1 MGAVQLSDG
10 QKTRLTVDI
19 YGYQYTIVGTE
30 SEYHIR
36 RVTEKLVDDK
46 MREIGN
52 RNATLDTQK
61 IAVLTAVNMVNDYLK
76 MEEELQE
83 MKMELS
89 RLKNR
94 TAVNG

>member
-1 MGAVQLSDG
+1 MGALHLSDG

-19 YGYQYTIVGTE
+19 YGNQYTIIGTE

-36 RVTEKLVDDK
+36 CVTEMVDDK
-46 MREIGN
+46 MRELGS
-52 RNATLDTQK
+52 RNASLDTQK

-76 MEEELQE
+76 MEEELEQ

-89 RLKNR
+89 HMKNR
-94 TAVNG
+94 NAVNG

>member
-1 MGAVQLSDG
+1 MSNG

-19 YGYQYTIVGTE
+19 YGYQYTIIGTE

-36 RVTEKLVDDK
+36 RVTEMVDDK
-46 MREIGN
+46 MREIGS
-52 RNATLDTQK
+52 RNASLDTQK

-76 MEEELQE
+76 MEEELEQ

-89 RLKNR
+89 HMKKRS
-94 TAVNG
+94 AVNG

>member
-1 MGAVQLSDG
+1 MSDG

-36 RVTEKLVDDK
+36 RVTEMVDDK

-94 TAVNG
+94 TVVNG

>member
-1 MGAVQLSDG
+1 MSDG

-36 RVTEKLVDDK
+36 RVTEMVDDK

-76 MEEELQE
+76 MEEELHE

>member
-36 RVTEKLVDDK
+36 RVTEMVDDK

>member
-36 RVTEKLVDDK
+36 RVTEMVDDK
-46 MREIGN
+46 MREIGD
-52 RNATLDTQK
+52 RNPSLDTQK

>member
-36 RVTEKLVDDK
+36 RVTEMVDDK

-76 MEEELQE
+76 MEEELHE

>member
-1 MGAVQLSDG
+1 MSNG

-36 RVTEKLVDDK
+36 RVTEMVDDK
-46 MREIGN
+46 MREIGS
-52 RNATLDTQK
+52 RNASLDTQK

-76 MEEELQE
+76 MEEELEQ

-89 RLKNR
+89 HMKQRS
-94 TAVNG
+94 AVNG

>member
-1 MGAVQLSDG
+1 MSDG

-19 YGYQYTIVGTE
+19 YGNQYTIIGTE

-36 RVTEKLVDDK
+36 CVTEMVDDK
-46 MREIGN
+46 MRELGS
-52 RNATLDTQK
+52 RNASLDTQK

-76 MEEELQE
+76 MEEELEQ

-89 RLKNR
+89 HMKNR
-94 TAVNG
+94 NAVNG

>member
-1 MGAVQLSDG
+1 MSDG

-19 YGYQYTIVGTE
+19 YGNQYTIIGTE

-36 RVTEKLVDDK
+36 CVTEMVDDK
-46 MREIGN
+46 MREIGS
-52 RNATLDTQK
+52 RNASLDTQK

-76 MEEELQE
+76 MEEELEQ

-89 RLKNR
+89 HMKNR
-94 TAVNG
+94 NAVNG

>member
-36 RVTEKLVDDK
+36 RVTEMVDDK

-83 MKMELS
+83 MKMELN